1 MSDKQ
6 WPNYGWSTGDPLPG
20 ALPRPA
26 TVQPASPAEEVERLA
41 GLLHKLHDM
50 LPRQVCIISERMQ
63 NGSLAHGVGFVDP
76 AGETPSEAECERIY
90 EACRVPFREVEY
102 DVYPTPAVGRHA
114 LIRAIL
120 RAAREATP

>member
-1 MSDKQ
+1 MTS
-6 WPNYGWSTGDPLPG
+6 
-20 ALPRPA
+20 PRD
-26 TVQPASPAEEVERLA
+26 RLA
-41 GLLHKLHDM
+41 QLL
-50 LPRQVCIISERMQ
+50 RAAYR
-63 NGSLAHGVGFVDP
+63 LAYGEQEPVSREVMHADYLLSHGVGFVEP